1 MKCPSCN
8 GVLYYDIKNKNL
20 KCRYCKSVFEI
31 DDYNVNNTAE
41 ENDFADGKLYTCKNC
56 GAELISANDEAVSYC
71 SYCGSEAILEGAISG
86 IKRPKLII
94 PFRISKTECKNI
106 YKRAL
111 EKKAY
116 VPSEFKDPDFI
127 WKSNDLSLK

>member
-71 SYCGSEAILEGAISG
+71 NYCGSEAILEERS
-86 IKRPKLII
+86 
-94 PFRISKTECKNI
+94 
-106 YKRAL
+106 RA
-111 EKKAY
+111 
-116 VPSEFKDPDFI
+116 SRG
-127 WKSNDLSLK
+127 LS